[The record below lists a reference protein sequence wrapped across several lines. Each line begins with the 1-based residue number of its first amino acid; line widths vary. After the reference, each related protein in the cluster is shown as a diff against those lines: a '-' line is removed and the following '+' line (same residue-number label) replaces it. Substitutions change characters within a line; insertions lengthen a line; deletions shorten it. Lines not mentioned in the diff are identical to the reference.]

1 MLVFLLSH
9 AYYSTSVVEG
19 ESDIVITRLITED
32 ADTNENNT
40 DSIVH
45 LVSAIGVTN
54 NMDGKLYFIGE
65 CVYQWE
71 KMKYYIS
78 HVHMIYIL

>member
-1 MLVFLLSH
+1 MLVFLLFH

-32 ADTNENNT
+32 ADTNEANT

-45 LVSAIGVTN
+45 LVSAIDVTN
-54 NMDGKLYFIGE
+54 KVDGKLYFIGE
-65 CVYQWE
+65 CVHQWE
-71 KMKYYIS
+71 
-78 HVHMIYIL
+78 